1 MACDVTMGRLES
13 CKDSISGLLNIYFA
27 NYGDLASETAVYGA
41 AEFTDQIAT
50 WDPVGATA
58 LNLYKYELKGAN
70 GFEQTIQTSRDNGTT
85 FYEQVLTVQ
94 LKTQNAATTKQ
105 VKLLAAGRPRVI
117 VETRNHQFF
126 LVGLDQGA
134 DLTAGSISSGTA
146 MGDFNGYNLTFTA
159 MEKLPAN
166 FINCTTETQL
176 KTVFTN
182 GALPAVVV
190 TA

>member
-1 MACDVTMGRLES
+1 MSCDIANGRLEA
-13 CKDSISGLLNIYFA
+13 CKDSISGLLNIYFV
-27 NYGDLASETAVYGA
+27 NYGDMTTEDVTYGTGANDEVITAITPASP
-41 AEFTDQIAT
+41 IS
-50 WDPVGATA
+50 
-58 LNLYKYELKGAN
+58 LYKYELKGAN

-105 VKLLAAGRPRVI
+105 VKLLAAGRPRII

-126 LVGLDQGA
+126 MVGLDQGA

-146 MGDFNGYNLTFTA
+146 MGDFNGYSLTFTA

-166 FINCTTETQL
+166 FINCVTQAQL
-176 KTVFTN
+176 ATVFAN
-182 GALPAVVV
+182 GAVDAIIV
-190 TA
+190 AS